1 MKDLT
6 VGNEAKLIFY
16 FSLPMLIG
24 NIFQQL
30 YNIVD
35 SVIVGQFIG
44 KNALAAVGAGFPIM
58 FMMISL
64 VIGITMGTTVII
76 SQYFGAGD
84 IEKVKRAIDTA
95 HIYVFISSLFITFA
109 GIFASEFLL
118 RFLNTPE
125 EILKDSVIY
134 LQIIFGGTI
143 FLFGFNTVAA
153 ILRGLGDSKTPLY
166 FLIVSTVIN
175 AVLVLLFV
183 IGFNWGVAG
192 AALATVLSQAGAFV
206 LGVVYLEKSSHEILR
221 FRIKN
226 IIFDKDIFY
235 KSIQIGLPTGIQQT
249 LVSMGMMAI
258 ASIVNRFGTDVIA
271 AFTAAGR
278 LDSFAMMP
286 AMNLSMALSTFTG
299 QNMGAG
305 KQDRV
310 KKGYIATLLISG
322 AIALIIGII
331 AVLFSKELM
340 SIFSKDINV
349 INIGSQYIL
358 IVSSFYILFSIM
370 FTNNGIFRGSG
381 DTLVSMFVTLFA
393 LWLVRIPLAA
403 FLSDKLGVTGIWWS
417 IPAGWLTGMILS
429 TLYYKSGRWKKKVVI
444 VREELEVIEK
454 VEKTTG
460 AVL

>member
-6 VGNEAKLIFY
+6 VGNETKLIFY

-35 SVIVGQFIG
+35 SIIVGQFIG
-44 KNALAAVGAGFPIM
+44 KHALAAVGAGFPIM

-95 HIYVFISSLFITFA
+95 HIFVFISSIIITAA
-109 GIFASEFLL
+109 GIYASEPLL
-118 RFLNTPE
+118 RLLNTPE
-125 EILKDSVIY
+125 EIMKESVIY

-166 FLIVSTVIN
+166 FLILSTIIN
-175 AVLVLLFV
+175 AALVLLFV
-183 IGFNWGVAG
+183 IVFRWGVAG
-192 AALATVLSQAGAFV
+192 AALATVLSQGAAFV
-206 LGVVYLEKSSHEILR
+206 LGVIYLEKSSHEILR

-226 IIFDKDIFY
+226 IIFDRDIFY

-258 ASIVNRFGTDVIA
+258 AAIVNRFGTDVIA

-310 KKGYIATLLISG
+310 KKGYIATLLLSS
-322 AIALIIGII
+322 AIALVTGLVAI
-331 AVLFSKELM
+331 LFSRELM
-340 SIFSKDINV
+340 SIFTKDLNV
-349 INIGSQYIL
+349 IEIGADYIL

-381 DTLVSMFVTLFA
+381 DTLVSMFISLFA

-403 FLSDKLGVTGIWWS
+403 FLSDKIGVSGIWWS
-417 IPAGWLTGMILS
+417 IPAGWSTGMILS
-429 TLYYKSGRWKKKVVI
+429 TIYYKTGRWKKKVIV
-444 VREELEVIEK
+444 VREELEVIDK
-454 VEKTTG
+454 VEKTSCPI
-460 AVL
+460 